1 MNMDTNKDTDNAGLS
16 IESIAASL
24 RAIRKSR
31 GLTLKDVE
39 KKEVP
44 VNLLDS
50 ITVNLVDGTSVDIN
64 IKELLAEGMTPE
76 EIEQSLNEKLTALD
90 HIIHDVD
97 FFVNV
102 DDVASAVQPITDN
115 FLKDL

>member
-1 MNMDTNKDTDNAGLS
+1 MPEQPRRKKPKLKRLNFTTREKWNK
-16 IESIAASL
+16 I
-24 RAIRKSR
+24 
-31 GLTLKDVE
+31 LKDVE

-97 FFVNV
+97 FCVNV

>member
-1 MNMDTNKDTDNAGLS
+1 MPEQPRRKKPKLKRLNFTTREKWNK
-16 IESIAASL
+16 I
-24 RAIRKSR
+24 
-31 GLTLKDVE
+31 LKDVE

-90 HIIHDVD
+90 HIIHDLD

-102 DDVASAVQPITDN
+102 NDVASAVQPITDN